1 MRSLEKLSAQ
11 LKVSDEP
18 GLEAFDERFGAI
30 GDHAQARRFD
40 QAAVIFE
47 ELVDAEIYDIRLAVF
62 YFYHCID
69 THKSQGVLGCVQA
82 LNSMLGENLE
92 AWGPAPNRE
101 KVLVKSVTWLW
112 QNIADLV
119 NYHLESAEPTWKL
132 FDIRDEELLEALRE
146 EFLKLNNQM
155 SAPVWGTCGG
165 LIAIFQKTLETEFS
179 FLDEPL
185 AQEETAEQADDQPE
199 VSVSEQ
205 EATEASPKTELNKSS
220 ESVVTLKASPQFFQL
235 QNKLAAF
242 EILVKKGQF
251 EKAAVVSNDL
261 MELIKNFD
269 PRQYFPEL
277 FAGFFGELN
286 KSIQQVRPHLENR
299 DPLTWDTLEQFY
311 QVDLDGFVQD

>member
-1 MRSLEKLSAQ
+1 MRSLEKLSIQ
-11 LKVSDEP
+11 LKVSDTP

-40 QAAVIFE
+40 QASVIFE
-47 ELVDAEIYDIRLAVF
+47 ELVDDDIYDVRLAVF

-69 THKSQGVLGCVQA
+69 SAQARGVLGCTQV
-82 LNSMLGENLE
+82 LNAMLGENLE
-92 AWGPAPNRE
+92 AWGPASNRD

-112 QNIADLV
+112 QNVTDLV
-119 NYHLESAEPTWKL
+119 NYHLESPESQWKL
-132 FDIRDEELLEALRE
+132 FESRDEELLDALRD

-155 SAPVWGTCGG
+155 TTPVWGACGG
-165 LIAIFQKTLETEFS
+165 LIARFQKTLETEFS
-179 FLDEPL
+179 FLDKPVV
-185 AQEETAEQADDQPE
+185 QKQADEQQE
-199 VSVSEQ
+199 VSM
-205 EATEASPKTELNKSS
+205 TEAEVIETPATPELNQSS
-220 ESVVTLKASPQFFQL
+220 EGAVLLKASPQFFQL

-242 EILVKKGQF
+242 EILIRKGEF

-311 QVDLDGFVQD
+311 QVDLDGFIQD

>member
-1 MRSLEKLSAQ
+1 MRSLEKLVTQ

-30 GDHAQARRFD
+30 GDHAQARRFG
-40 QAAVIFE
+40 QAADIFE
-47 ELVDAEIYDIRLAVF
+47 ELVDAEIYDARLSVF

-69 THKSQGVLGCVQA
+69 TQQAQGALGVIRVLNA
-82 LNSMLGENLE
+82 MLSENLE
-92 AWGPAPNRE
+92 AWGTVTNRE
-101 KVLVKSVTWLW
+101 KVLVKSLTWLW
-112 QNIADLV
+112 QNVTDLV
-119 NYHLESAEPTWKL
+119 NYHLESTDSKWKL
-132 FDIRDEELLEALRE
+132 FESRDEELLDALRE
-146 EFLKLNNQM
+146 EFLKLNNQLT
-155 SAPVWGTCGG
+155 APVWGTCGG

-179 FLDEPL
+179 FLDEPV
-185 AQEETAEQADDQPE
+185 AQVQAEEDAEGSVTQAE
-199 VSVSEQ
+199 VIE
-205 EATEASPKTELNKSS
+205 SPVTPELNQTS
-220 ESVVTLKASPQFFQL
+220 ESAVTLKASPQFFQL

-242 EILVKKGQF
+242 EILVQKGQF